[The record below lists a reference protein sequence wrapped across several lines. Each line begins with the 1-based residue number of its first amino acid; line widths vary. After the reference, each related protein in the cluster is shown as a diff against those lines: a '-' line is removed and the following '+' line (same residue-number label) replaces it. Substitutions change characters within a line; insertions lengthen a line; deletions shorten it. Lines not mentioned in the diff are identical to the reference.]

1 MADIGALRPAGDDD
15 VICGVPARFVAAP
28 ATIDEASAVVREAA
42 THDLSIVVRG
52 AGTKQDWGSPPHRVD
67 LILDTGKLT
76 GVVEHAAG
84 DLITVVRAGTPLAQL
99 QAQLGSAGQELA
111 IDTPLPGAT
120 VGGAVAVNTSGPRR
134 MAYGTLRDLIIG
146 VTLVLPDGTVAHAGG
161 KVVKNVAG
169 YDMGKLMTG
178 SYGTLG
184 LIAECAFRLH
194 PRPTATAVL
203 HRRIAGL
210 AELAVLVTAVLG
222 AQLVPGA
229 LEVDAPADG
238 DMRLAIALSGVPE
251 GVSRRAATAAQLL
264 GGDLATG
271 EPDWWAAYPWRAGDC
286 GVKLTSALSQ
296 LPGLLAAAVTAR
308 ERHGVALAVR
318 GSAGSGVL
326 YAGMPGE
333 TDPALAAR
341 VVEDLR
347 AAAAEAG
354 GHAVVLTAPAA
365 IRDRVDLW
373 GPVPGLAV
381 MRRLKAQFDPG
392 ARFAAGRFAGGI

>member
-1 MADIGALRPAGDDD
+1 MADDGALRPAGDDD

-28 ATIDEASAVVREAA
+28 ATTSEAAAVVREAA
-42 THDLSIVVRG
+42 ARQLSIVVRG
-52 AGTKQDWGSPPHRVD
+52 TGTKQDWGHPPRQVD
-67 LILDTGKLT
+67 LLLDTRRLT

-84 DLITVVRAGTPLAQL
+84 DLITVVRAGTPLDQL
-99 QAQLGSAGQELA
+99 QTQLGSAGQELA
-111 IDTPLPGAT
+111 IDSPYPGGT

-146 VTLVLPDGTVAHAGG
+146 STLVLADGTVAHAGG

-169 YDMGKLMTG
+169 YDLSKLLTG

-194 PRPTATAVL
+194 PRPAATAVL
-203 HRRIAGL
+203 RRAIAGPT
-210 AELAVLVTAVLG
+210 ELATLVSAVLG
-222 AQLVPGA
+222 AQLAPGA

-238 DMRLAIALSGVPE
+238 DMQLAIALSGVPE
-251 GVSRRAATAAQLL
+251 GVSQRAATAGQLL
-264 GGDLATG
+264 GDDVIQG
-271 EPDWWAAYPWRAGDC
+271 EPDWWGAYPWRAGDC

-296 LPGLLAAAVTAR
+296 LPVLLAAALTAR

-318 GSAGSGVL
+318 GSAGSGIL
-326 YAGMPGE
+326 YAGLPGQ
-333 TDPALAAR
+333 TDPAVAAR
-341 VVEDLR
+341 VVDDLR
-347 AAAAEAG
+347 TAATEAG

-373 GPVPGLAV
+373 GPVPGLGV
-381 MRRLKAQFDPG
+381 MRRVKAQFDPAG
-392 ARFAAGRFAGGI
+392 RFAAGRFAGGI